1 MTIMKWRTRRLWTFV
16 LVFAIAFVVILS
28 NNTVYYADAGAS
40 KVYVVRSAS
49 VRGNVINGGDFM
61 TEGNVKA
68 ENSKAVFNDSKVARL
83 VAKTRIKNLKD
94 YGVKTLFYMSAT
106 FVFNKL
112 DNGGKAAFLFGLEE
126 VDSAARSAGSG
137 EVAFTYDGE
146 SIGIEVNE
154 YVKKD
159 KEPKPVFER
168 KQYSMLPKNTSITL
182 DMSVDVNGKIY
193 ATVSCEKFGY
203 YNIKILD
210 GVPLE
215 IDPQGFVAFASLPAK
230 INGDNYF
237 SVYDMS
243 VTAYAY
249 DTVETVDYY
258 KETFD
263 SGSYN
268 ANMFYSQT
276 TSSPIYPSKIAVEDG
291 KLVFRNVGQGYFT
304 TREKFSNFE
313 LKFDIIDLYREGVKD
328 SAGNIVKL
336 ISNWFMIGF
345 GVDNYNDPPSEH
357 INATFL
363 HFSGMPLDA
372 HSNRSNHY
380 SGEVTDTDTKDKY
393 VLYNNGSGVD
403 TKYMSGDINAGIFS
417 LWDNG
422 YIQDRT
428 VNLKLTVV
436 DGLITLYYKLE
447 SDEDYVKQYEYD
459 LGTMQTGYV
468 RIYSYGDGSGSVTE
482 YTGVLNMTIDNF
494 EITNLENDA
503 VKRKVRP
510 IFKSNVKPKTS
521 DYLYTTVPDASD
533 LLSNKLKS
541 K

>member
-1 MTIMKWRTRRLWTFV
+1 
-16 LVFAIAFVVILS
+16 
-28 NNTVYYADAGAS
+28 
-40 KVYVVRSAS
+40 
-49 VRGNVINGGDFM
+49 
-61 TEGNVKA
+61 
-68 ENSKAVFNDSKVARL
+68 
-83 VAKTRIKNLKD
+83 
-94 YGVKTLFYMSAT
+94 
-106 FVFNKL
+106 
-112 DNGGKAAFLFGLEE
+112 
-126 VDSAARSAGSG
+126 
-137 EVAFTYDGE
+137 
-146 SIGIEVNE
+146 
-154 YVKKD
+154 
-159 KEPKPVFER
+159 
-168 KQYSMLPKNTSITL
+168 MLPINTSITL

-193 ATVSCEKFGY
+193 ATVSCEKLGY

-215 IDPQGFVAFASLPAK
+215 IDPQGYVAFASLPAEN
-230 INGDNYF
+230 NGDNEF
-237 SVYDMS
+237 RVYDMS

-345 GVDNYNDPPSEH
+345 GVDNYNDPPSER

-363 HFSGMPLDA
+363 HFSGMPLDEP
-372 HSNRSNHY
+372 SNRSNHY
-380 SGEVTDTDTKDKY
+380 SGKVIKTATGEDISGQVKDKY
-393 VLYNNGSGVD
+393 FLYNNGSVVD
-403 TKYMSGDINAGIFS
+403 AKYMSGDINAGIFS

-436 DGLITLYYKLE
+436 DGVITLEYKLKG
-447 SDEDYVKQYEYD
+447 DEDYVKQYEYE

-503 VKRKVRP
+503 VKLVKVRP

>member
-1 MTIMKWRTRRLWTFV
+1 
-16 LVFAIAFVVILS
+16 
-28 NNTVYYADAGAS
+28 
-40 KVYVVRSAS
+40 
-49 VRGNVINGGDFM
+49 
-61 TEGNVKA
+61 
-68 ENSKAVFNDSKVARL
+68 
-83 VAKTRIKNLKD
+83 
-94 YGVKTLFYMSAT
+94 
-106 FVFNKL
+106 
-112 DNGGKAAFLFGLEE
+112 
-126 VDSAARSAGSG
+126 
-137 EVAFTYDGE
+137 
-146 SIGIEVNE
+146 
-154 YVKKD
+154 
-159 KEPKPVFER
+159 
-168 KQYSMLPKNTSITL
+168 MLPIDTSITL

-193 ATVSCEKFGY
+193 ATVSCEKLGY

-215 IDPQGFVAFASLPAK
+215 IDPQGYVAFASLPAEN
-230 INGDNYF
+230 NGDNEF
-237 SVYDMS
+237 RVYDMS

-291 KLVFRNVGQGYFT
+291 ELVFRNVGQGYFT
-304 TREKFSNFE
+304 TREKYSNFE
-313 LKFDIIDLYREGVKD
+313 LKFDIIDLYRKGEKD

-345 GVDNYNDPPSEH
+345 GVDNYNDPPSER

-363 HFSGMPLDA
+363 HFSGMPLDTP
-372 HSNRSNHY
+372 SNRSNHY
-380 SGEVTDTDTKDKY
+380 SGEVIDTATGKNISGQVKDKY
-393 VLYNNGSGVD
+393 FLFNNGSVVD
-403 TKYMSGDINAGIFS
+403 AKYMSGDINAGIFS

-436 DGLITLYYKLE
+436 DGVITLEYKLA
-447 SDEDYVKQYEYD
+447 SDEDYVKQYEYE

-468 RIYSYGDGSGSVTE
+468 RIYSYGDGSGSVDE

-503 VKRKVRP
+503 VKRVKVRP